1 MGVRVIL
8 LVAFI
13 LRGKRGLISGQGP
26 IGGDEGNDCCPF
38 ITVNVGGSHANLNG
52 EYTLI
57 DKAGSKPDVVCIN
70 GCIYTKDGSPST
82 DEYCFRVDSLAGADV
97 KCPVGFGYF
106 IFFN

>member
-13 LRGKRGLISGQGP
+13 LRGERGLISGQGP
-26 IGGDEGNDCCPF
+26 IGGERGNDCCPF
-38 ITVNVGGSHANLNG
+38 ITVNVGGSNADLKG
-52 EYTLI
+52 EYTFR
-57 DKAGSKPDVVCIN
+57 DQERSKREEICIN

-82 DEYCFRVDSLAGADV
+82 DEYCFRSDSLAGADV